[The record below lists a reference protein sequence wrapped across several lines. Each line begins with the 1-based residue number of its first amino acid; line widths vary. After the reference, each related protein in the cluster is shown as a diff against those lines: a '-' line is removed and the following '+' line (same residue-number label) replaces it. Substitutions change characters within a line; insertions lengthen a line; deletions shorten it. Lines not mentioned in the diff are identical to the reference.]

1 MCTIAWFWFFV
12 AVFFAIC
19 TVVLGSSD
27 TRKCEENKRL
37 KRINEF
43 LVKKTNA
50 FEKQLEFYQNK
61 ERKEAFFDFEKVNNK
76 KEK

>member
-1 MCTIAWFWFFV
+1 MCIIAWFWFFV

-19 TVVLGSSD
+19 AVVLGSSD
-27 TRKCEENKRL
+27 TRKREENKRI

-43 LVKKTNA
+43 LVKKTTA

-61 ERKEAFFDFEKVNNK
+61 ERKEAFFDFEKVNGK